1 VPERATVVG
10 AFADGWRRVWH
21 APWVVVGVLAALY
34 LFSLT
39 RPPEPTHLE
48 FIVQQADRMLG
59 EDAER
64 TAGMA
69 GVFSADTGGLGWVF
83 IHELFAFGGVSAHVA
98 GFAEEV
104 FTGLRPAPW
113 LMGLTAASLLPW
125 ILWTFFSGGMLDR
138 LARDRP
144 LRSQA
149 FFGSCGV
156 FFFRFLRLGLLLGL
170 AYWALF
176 RWIYPLLLG
185 DALRALTGATA
196 ANPAV
201 VRTSLEAIFVA
212 ALVLI
217 SVAADMAKVRIVIED
232 RRSAIG
238 SIAAAA
244 RFVRRRWW
252 PTLGVYVL
260 QGLVFVGAAAVW
272 LWIASSGEGRFEPVL
287 FAAFVALRTASK
299 LAVMASLTS
308 LFQAS
313 LAHAGYTAAPEPVWP
328 DSPAAEA
335 MTNLRAGSR

>member
-1 VPERATVVG
+1 MVG

-21 APWVVVGVLAALY
+21 APWIVVGILAALY

-39 RPPEPTHLE
+39 RPPVATHLA
-48 FIVQQADRMLG
+48 VLAHLADRALG

-69 GVFSADTGGLGWVF
+69 GVFSADTGGLGWIF

-98 GFAEEV
+98 GFAEEM

-125 ILWTFFSGGMLDR
+125 ILWTFFSGGILDR

-156 FFFRFLRLGLLLGL
+156 FFFRFLRLGLLLAL
-170 AYWALF
+170 TYWALF
-176 RWIYPLLLG
+176 RWIYPLLL
-185 DALRALTGATA
+185 DDTLRALAGATA
-196 ANPAV
+196 VDPAV
-201 VRTSLEAIFVA
+201 IQTSLEAIFVA
-212 ALVLI
+212 ALVFVSI
-217 SVAADMAKVRIVIED
+217 TADVAKVRIVIED

-238 SIAAAA
+238 SLAAAA
-244 RFVRRRWW
+244 RFIRRRFWR
-252 PTLGVYVL
+252 TLGVYVL
-260 QGLVFVGAAAVW
+260 QGLVFVGVAAVW
-272 LWIASSGEGRFEPVL
+272 LWIAESGVGFEPAL
-287 FAAFVALRTASK
+287 FATFVVIRTVSK
-299 LAVMASLTS
+299 LAVMASMTS

-335 MTNLRAGSR
+335 MANLRAASR